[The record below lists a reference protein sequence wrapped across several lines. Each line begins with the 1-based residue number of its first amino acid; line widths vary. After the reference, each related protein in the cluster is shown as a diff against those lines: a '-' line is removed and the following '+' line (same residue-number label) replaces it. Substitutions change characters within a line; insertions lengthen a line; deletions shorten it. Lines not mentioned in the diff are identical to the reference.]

1 MIEIHA
7 AGTVQ
12 VLTFSSGRVNALDVE
27 LLEELTDAVRELQR
41 SDAGALVVTGA
52 GRAFSAGVDLNRV
65 VEGGADY
72 TDRLIPA
79 ISEMF
84 VAMFCYPG
92 PTVAAINGAAIAG
105 GCVLACACDRRLISP
120 DAQIGASEV
129 RVGVPFPVAALEVM
143 RYACGDHAEE
153 VLLGGRIY
161 RGAEAVASGLA
172 HRVVAED
179 LVEAAVAE
187 ASDLGDIP
195 VDAYRHTKAQL
206 RGPTL
211 ARIREAGGIDHEVRQ
226 LWGAERRSSASPPTS
241 RACGAATDDL
251 LLVIHRARRRPG
263 CACAASDVTLA
274 RRAAVLQSALGL
286 FGDFGL
292 FGALRRHFF
301 GRSVRVPAQ
310 ARVRRW
316 PRRALLPL
324 QPLWLF
330 GLFRLAAS
338 ASTLS
343 ASASVSSRPR
353 LGFFGFFGFL
363 VGLFSLPPRRPSCGA
378 RRRCLGFFGLIG
390 FGGGG
395 GNSATNDK

>member
-1 MIEIHA
+1 VIEIHA

-65 VEGGADY
+65 LEGGADY

-79 ISEMF
+79 ISDMLI
-84 VAMFCYPG
+84 AMFGYPG

-120 DAQIGASEV
+120 DAQIGATEV
-129 RVGVPFPVAALEVM
+129 RVGVPFPAAALEVV

-153 VLLGGRIY
+153 VVLGARTY

-187 ASDLGDIP
+187 ASDLGDLP
-195 VDAYRHTKAQL
+195 VDAYAHTKAQL

-211 ARIREAGGIDHEVRQ
+211 TRIRQAGGIDHEVRQ
-226 LWGAERRSSASPPTS
+226 LWAAEQTRQRIAESMES
-241 RACGAATDDL
+241 L
-251 LLVIHRARRRPG
+251 RRRG
-263 CACAASDVTLA
+263 
-274 RRAAVLQSALGL
+274 
-286 FGDFGL
+286 
-292 FGALRRHFF
+292 
-301 GRSVRVPAQ
+301 
-310 ARVRRW
+310 
-316 PRRALLPL
+316 
-324 QPLWLF
+324 
-330 GLFRLAAS
+330 
-338 ASTLS
+338 
-343 ASASVSSRPR
+343 
-353 LGFFGFFGFL
+353 
-363 VGLFSLPPRRPSCGA
+363 
-378 RRRCLGFFGLIG
+378 
-390 FGGGG
+390 
-395 GNSATNDK
+395 